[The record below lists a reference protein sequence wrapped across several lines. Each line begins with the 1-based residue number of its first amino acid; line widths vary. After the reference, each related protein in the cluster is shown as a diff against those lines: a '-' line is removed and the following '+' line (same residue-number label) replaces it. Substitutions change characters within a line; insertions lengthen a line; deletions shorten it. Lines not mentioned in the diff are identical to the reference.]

1 MRKLTASDVESTA
14 RRAGWAVSPERALQ
28 ITASAAP
35 RIEAFARIRATLTFE
50 DDAAAFAAALL
61 DTASDAGARA

>member
-1 MRKLTASDVESTA
+1 MRKLTAADVESTA

-35 RIEAFARIRATLTFE
+35 RIEAFARIRAMLTFE

>member
-1 MRKLTASDVESTA
+1 MSKLTAADVESSA

-28 ITASAAP
+28 IAASAAP

-61 DTASDAGARA
+61 ETASIAGARA

>member
-1 MRKLTASDVESTA
+1 MRKLTAADVESTA

-35 RIEAFARIRATLTFE
+35 RIEAFARIRAMLTFE

-61 DTASDAGARA
+61 DTASVAGARA